1 MSQHNIEDGGAH
13 VSIEDLKALM
23 GQMQGSVPEGPDRV
37 QAFREVYDG
46 LSMMFPFPE
55 DGTLR
60 EAREGGVPGA
70 WIEAPGAERSGAML
84 YLHGGGYAL
93 GSILSHKELV
103 YRLSAAS
110 KRPGF
115 LVDYRRAPENPFP
128 AALDDAVAAYQ
139 GLLASGLKPRQVAI
153 LGDSAGGGLTMATL
167 LALRQKNI
175 PMPGAAVCLSPWA
188 DLTLSGAAHKERAAR
203 DPIVR
208 REDLLG
214 WVEAYAGRE
223 KPDNPLLSPV
233 FGDLSGLPPVLIQVG
248 TEETLYDDAC
258 MLATGLARG
267 EGTFTF
273 EAWPGMTHVF
283 QQFSGMVPEGLTA
296 IERIGAFMRYHCS

>member
-1 MSQHNIEDGGAH
+1 M
-13 VSIEDLKALM
+13 SIEDLKALL
-23 GQMQGSVPEGPDRV
+23 GQMQGSVPQGPDRI

-46 LSMMFPFPE
+46 LSMMFPFPD

-60 EAREGGVPGA
+60 AAQEGGVPGA
-70 WIEAPGAERSGAML
+70 WIEAPGAGRSGAML

-110 KRPGF
+110 RRPGF

-128 AALDDAVAAYQ
+128 AALDDATAAYQ
-139 GLLASGLKPRQVAI
+139 GLLGSGLQPKQITI

-175 PMPGAAVCLSPWA
+175 PLPGAAVCLSPWA
-188 DLTLSGAAHKERAAR
+188 DLTLSGKAHETREAR

-214 WVEAYAGRE
+214 WVKAYAGQE
-223 KPDNPLLSPV
+223 KPGNPLLSPV

-258 MLATGLARG
+258 MLAAGLAKG
-267 EGTFTF
+267 EGTYTF

-296 IERIGAFMRYHCS
+296 IEHIAAFIKAHGP